1 MLKVARG
8 KFFLTN
14 AMENTFRKHSGYSTW
29 LGGRLGEEMKKIK
42 RLEMLQDILTEVT
55 EYRLMILDF
64 MLGVILCNC

>member
-1 MLKVARG
+1 
-8 KFFLTN
+8 
-14 AMENTFRKHSGYSTW
+14 MENTFRKHLGYSTW

-42 RLEMLQDILTEVT
+42 GLEMLQDIPTEVT